1 MAVLNDV
8 RMFGAVKDGD
18 RTSVALG
25 PNIVV
30 SWVNGHGGD
39 VNTQMTHK
47 HHTCT
52 LISGQESNTRGRVFL
67 VKNIPTASI
76 THHLLGWH
84 AKTGPSLW
92 TSDVSHLSEVF
103 HVHLRPS

>member
-18 RTSVALG
+18 WASVALG
-25 PNIVV
+25 SNIVV

-39 VNTQMTHK
+39 VDTQVTRK

-52 LISGQESNTRGRVFL
+52 LSSGQESNTRGEFSSQKHPSPSIHIIFWVGT
-67 VKNIPTASI
+67 PTR
-76 THHLLGWH
+76 
-84 AKTGPSLW
+84 
-92 TSDVSHLSEVF
+92 
-103 HVHLRPS
+103 VHLCVCVTFS